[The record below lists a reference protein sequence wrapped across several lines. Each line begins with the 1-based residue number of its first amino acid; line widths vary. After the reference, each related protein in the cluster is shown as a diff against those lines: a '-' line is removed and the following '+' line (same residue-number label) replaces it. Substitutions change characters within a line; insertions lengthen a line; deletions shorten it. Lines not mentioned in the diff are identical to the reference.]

1 MNRPL
6 FIHPLVVTAALSLL
20 CSGSAWAQPTSAL
33 VYTNRVGD
41 HENRFVV
48 GPADTVSGG
57 RYRLLPGEAIQFDRL
72 TYERDVEFRDGRD
85 NAPTIVRGWV
95 YKGTDK
101 TENSWRVIFGKEP
114 NTIAGT
120 YPVYYT
126 HDAGPNFKRWLLPGG
141 TRRAE
146 GTLTDQIQAVLW
158 ANQLDADRLGLEPFD
173 EQKQSPISVTLAW
186 RAIEEELNE
195 LLNRHGT
202 SLSSQSLLRGPDGR
216 LHMNVR
222 LEGDNAVEV
231 ADALGIRN
239 NVELDVARELRTRMI
254 VTTRQLA
261 PQYLTNGRV
270 DLRKVQGLLTEL
282 IGGRSEPLQPYNF
295 SGQSRTQANGCEAT
309 STPWQLLTCGDE
321 YCQFWRIR
329 FGFRIERKDDADQYE
344 LMTEFDIGECR
355 ADERQFGTTKVIW
368 KTTSKDASEFDY
380 LSSTVTSGP
389 NEVMDAKNAS
399 IEIVRSIAP
408 GYSVYDPLPTFS
420 LKQILDQALTDYVA
434 AIVTP

>member
-20 CSGSAWAQPTSAL
+20 CSGSAWAQPTSTL

-41 HENRFVV
+41 HENRFVI

-186 RAIEEELNE
+186 RAIEEELDA
-195 LLNRHGT
+195 LLNRYGT
-202 SLSSQSLLRGPDGR
+202 RLFSQSLLRGPDGR

-239 NVELDVARELRTRMI
+239 NVELDVAIRLESRMI
-254 VTTRQLA
+254 LAKQLA
-261 PQYLTNGRV
+261 PQYRTNGRV
-270 DLRKVQGLLTEL
+270 DLQKVQRLLTEL
-282 IGGRSEPLQPYNF
+282 IRGRSEPLQAYNF
-295 SGQSRTQANGCEAT
+295 SGQSRMQTNGCEAT

-329 FGFRIERKDDADQYE
+329 FGFLIERKDAAEQYK
-344 LMTEFDIGECR
+344 LTTEFDIGECR
-355 ADERQFGTTKVIW
+355 ADERQFGTSKVIW
-368 KTTSKDASEFDY
+368 KTTSKDASEFAD
-380 LSSTVTSGP
+380 LSST
-389 NEVMDAKNAS
+389 AAS
-399 IEIVRSIAP
+399 EASQTVAREASVQIVSSIAP
-408 GYSVYDPLPTFS
+408 GYSVYDPLATFS
-420 LKQILDQALTDYVA
+420 LKQIFDQAFADYVA